1 MNTPSVVVI
10 GGGIA
15 GLAAAYE
22 LTGGATP
29 NNEVHVTVLES
40 AGRPGGALQSA
51 DFAGRT
57 IDLGADGFL
66 ATRGEATD
74 FVRAIGRGE
83 DLEPIGASGA
93 WLYLRHGLEPIPK
106 GLVLGVPTSFAQVRS
121 LRGLTWRAKWGSLR
135 DLIAPRQVAV
145 GVDATIGHIVRTKLG
160 SALVDQLV
168 EPMIGGIQAGRVD
181 DLSAAT
187 VFPALFTAAKKGGSL
202 QKAIRPSSAA
212 APSGPLF
219 YSLRGGVGSLPVTLT
234 SLLRERGVVFHCGE
248 AATYLTRGTT
258 RRWSVATAMTV
269 TEADAVV
276 VTTPPQVAG
285 TLLAPHVAQCG
296 SLRTMTSASA
306 AMITFAVSRSDVQ
319 LPRTGTGVLI
329 PLLTPFK
336 NGESM
341 IVSAVTLLDRK
352 WPHLD
357 DSETVLLRV
366 HTGRIDDQR
375 SAEMSDDELIDRV
388 SAELG
393 MILGSWP
400 AARHAHVQRWPNALP
415 QYKEG
420 HAELVRDVRSA
431 AEKQFVWL
439 AGMAYDGVGVPA
451 SIGSGRLAGQTVRR
465 TLL

>member
-29 NNEVHVTVLES
+29 NNEIHVTVLERS
-40 AGRPGGALQSA
+40 EQSGGALQSA
-51 DFAGRT
+51 EFAGR
-57 IDLGADGFL
+57 IVDLGADGFL

-74 FVRAIGRGE
+74 FVRAIGRGD

-93 WLYLRHGLEPIPK
+93 WIYLRHGLEPIPK
-106 GLVLGVPTSFAQVRS
+106 GLVLGVPTSLAQVRS
-121 LRGLTWRAKWGSLR
+121 LRGLTWRAKWGSMR
-135 DLIAPRQVAV
+135 DLIAPRPMTV
-145 GVDATIGHIVRTKLG
+145 GADATIGHIARTKLG
-160 SALVDQLV
+160 AALVDQLV

-187 VFPALFTAAKKGGSL
+187 VFPALLTAAKKGGSL
-202 QKAIRPSSAA
+202 QKAIRP
-212 APSGPLF
+212 PSPTTPAGPLF
-219 YSLRGGVGSLPVTLT
+219 YSLRGGIGSLPVTLT
-234 SLLRERGVVFHCGE
+234 SLLRERGVTIHLGE

-258 RRWSVATAMTV
+258 RRWSVATEQTV

-276 VTTPPQVAG
+276 VTAPPHVAG
-285 TLLAPHVAQCG
+285 ALLSPHVAQCE
-296 SLRTMTSASA
+296 SLRAMTSASA
-306 AMITFAVSRSDVQ
+306 AMITFAVPRSEVQ
-319 LPRTGTGVLI
+319 LPDTGTGVLI
-329 PLLTPFK
+329 PLRTPFA

-341 IVSAVTLLDRK
+341 IVTAITLLDRK
-352 WPHLD
+352 WPHLAD
-357 DSETVLLRV
+357 AETVLLRV

-375 SAEMSDDELIDRV
+375 SAAMSDDELIRRV
-388 SAELG
+388 GAELQ
-393 MILGSWP
+393 MVLGSWP
-400 AARHAHVQRWPNALP
+400 TPRHTHVQRWPHALP

-420 HAELVRDVRSA
+420 HAEMVRDVRSA
-431 AEKQFVWL
+431 AEQKFVWL

-451 SIGSGRLAGQTVRR
+451 SIGSGRVAGQTVRR